1 MAFIKN
7 VNLLLRL
14 ILELCVVVSVGYWGF
29 HIRGSSVMKWVIGFG
44 APIIILII
52 WGTFIA
58 PKSAH
63 QLPAALR
70 LCLELIVFGTG
81 AFALWVCGFPNLA
94 KVFSILVIVNMFLLW
109 YWKQ

>member
-29 HIRGSSVMKWVIGFG
+29 HIRGGSVVKWIVGMG
-44 APIIILII
+44 APIILMVI

-58 PKSAH
+58 PNSAH
-63 QLPAALR
+63 QLPAPLR
-70 LCLELIVFGTG
+70 LCLELVVFGIG
-81 AFALWVCGFPNLA
+81 ACALWASGFSNLA
-94 KVFSILVIVNMFLLW
+94 KVYSICVIVNMFLLW